1 MSNVPTRSLSRSVG
15 SSHPFSFAQIRPQL
29 TDEIHLKDPEN
40 CRSIFEGR
48 PLARAFSRCS
58 LRAGVV
64 GLSATSRRSN
74 PTGVMIPKYNTAIT
88 IRVVTN
94 EVAPPRSSMR
104 VQPAR
109 EGVGHQERSKTA
121 RSDFEVGLED
131 AFEFQ
136 QRLVRR
142 NPEDVSVF
150 LPRSRPSM
158 SANCSWRGRVESS

>member
-1 MSNVPTRSLSRSVG
+1 MSNAPTRSLSRSVG

-121 RSDFEVGLED
+121 RSDLRG
-131 AFEFQ
+131 
-136 QRLVRR
+136 
-142 NPEDVSVF
+142 
-150 LPRSRPSM
+150 RSRGCVRISAAACTQKSRGCIGVSPPLPSIDV
-158 SANCSWRGRVESS
+158 CEL